1 MPRLSFSILFV
12 LLVQYSFGQ
21 SDFFYE
27 DFSNGLNGATAYGAW
42 TTEDTGTS
50 DIWMMADE
58 NSPGGEFSNAAQ
70 ALASE
75 SAENGWVIFDCDLYN
90 TPISAGWEDVTG
102 FLYSPVMDMT
112 NLGSVIVEWQSVFRY
127 CCFPASPLTV
137 EVTNNGGTSW
147 TVFPGY
153 GSSIQS
159 ANTLSANPLTS
170 RSNLRTIWDRY
181 QSSQQSHS
189 SYMVMMRSRMST
201 KWKRKTTLQLREND
215 MMNS

>member
-75 SAENGWVIFDCDLYN
+75 SAEMPESEPSELDF
-90 TPISAGWEDVTG
+90 VTG
-102 FLYSPVMDMT
+102 TVGT
-112 NLGSVIVEWQSVFRY
+112 RTGSKSEPGRTEPDRGLSELVGPGVRKRA
-127 CCFPASPLTV
+127 P
-137 EVTNNGGTSW
+137 EVLKA
-147 TVFPGY
+147 V
-153 GSSIQS
+153 
-159 ANTLSANPLTS
+159 AAA
-170 RSNLRTIWDRY
+170 D
-181 QSSQQSHS
+181 
-189 SYMVMMRSRMST
+189 
-201 KWKRKTTLQLREND
+201 
-215 MMNS
+215 